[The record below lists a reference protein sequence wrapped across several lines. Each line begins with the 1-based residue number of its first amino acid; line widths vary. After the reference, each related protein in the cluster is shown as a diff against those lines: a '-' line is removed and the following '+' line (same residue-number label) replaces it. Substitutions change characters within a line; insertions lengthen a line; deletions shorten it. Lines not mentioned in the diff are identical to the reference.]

1 MPLRA
6 GKLRKT
12 PPGNAERDFLCVRH
26 FDLKNTVT
34 AYNMQ
39 KCVCCY
45 FVLLQY
51 LSEKQGDFNSILFVC
66 CKEVD
71 L

>member
-1 MPLRA
+1 MPPRA

-12 PPGNAERDFLCVRH
+12 PHGNAERDFLCVRH
-26 FDLKNTVT
+26 FDLKNTIT
-34 AYNMQ
+34 AYKLQ
-39 KCVCCY
+39 KSVCCY
-45 FVLLQY
+45 FFILQY
-51 LSEKQGDFNSILFVC
+51 LSGKQGNFNSILFVC